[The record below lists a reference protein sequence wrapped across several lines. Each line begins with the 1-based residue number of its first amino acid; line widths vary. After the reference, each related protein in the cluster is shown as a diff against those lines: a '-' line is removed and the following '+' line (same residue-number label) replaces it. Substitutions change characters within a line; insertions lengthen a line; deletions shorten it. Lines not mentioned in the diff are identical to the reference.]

1 MSAQLI
7 PNGKINT
14 AADVGRMVAARRKAQ
29 GLTQVELAALGQL
42 GTRFI
47 SELERGKGTIQFDK
61 VMQVLDLLGLSLFA
75 VERGT

>member
-1 MSAQLI
+1 MI

-14 AADVGRMVAARRKAQ
+14 AADVGRMVAARRKSQ

-47 SELERGKGTIQFDK
+47 SELERGKGTAQFDK

-75 VERGT
+75 VERRA